1 MTRTQLLHELENLS
15 PWERL
20 ELIEAAVH
28 LLQKDLRKGEQQTIP
43 SKENQQLAKAAQ
55 VLLKDYEEDKEL
67 TSFMALDGEA
77 FHESR

>member
-77 FHESR
+77 FHE